1 MYLVNAE
8 QMQKMDKETI
18 EDFGIPGIVLMESA
32 GRGAFDII
40 MREFSD
46 IHSMEVCVLAGR
58 GNNGGDAFVIARYL
72 MEQNIAVNIFLL
84 SAIDKV
90 KGDARTNLDLARN
103 LAAKHPNAT
112 LTEVPDAETFEELK
126 EEILDHDL
134 FVDGILGTGLTSDV
148 RGFFKDVIE
157 TVNLSRQPV
166 FSIDI
171 PSGVNADTGKP
182 CGTAIRATA
191 TATFG
196 HAKTGHIL
204 HPGDEYTG
212 TLAVIDIGIP
222 GFISDKHHGGVSL
235 LETED
240 VEKLFHPR
248 VKTSHKGDYGHAL
261 ILAGSPGKTGA
272 AALAA
277 NAAARTGAGLVT
289 LGVPEGSNPSV
300 EPQVTEPMTYPLA
313 EDADGCVDE
322 SAYDR
327 IADLLKG
334 KDAFAFG
341 PGSGTGSGT
350 AALLKKLIKTVDV
363 PFVIDADGLSIIAE
377 QPDMLKEA
385 AARIILTPHPGEM
398 ARLTGRTAKE
408 VQGNRLTCAREFA
421 DQFGVIVVLKG
432 AKTVIAVPDGPAFIC
447 PAGNP
452 GMATG
457 GMGDVLTGI
466 ITGLAARGFTP
477 ETAAAAGVHIHALAG
492 DFLAEQRQ
500 GPGFLASDML
510 HAIPGV
516 INTEL
521 A

>member
-8 QMQKMDKETI
+8 QMQKMDRETI

-40 MREFSD
+40 MREFPD

-72 MEQNIAVNIFLL
+72 MEQGIAVNIFLL

-90 KGDARTNLDLARN
+90 KGDARTNLDLAKK
-103 LAAKHPNAT
+103 LSEKHPNAS
-112 LTEVPDAETFEELK
+112 LSEVPDAETFEELK

-148 RGFFKDVIE
+148 RGFFKDVID
-157 TVNLSRQPV
+157 TVNLSRLPV

-171 PSGVNADTGKP
+171 PSGLNADTGKP
-182 CGTAIRATA
+182 CGTAIRAAA

-204 HPGDEYTG
+204 HPGDGYTG
-212 TLAVIDIGIP
+212 TVAVIDIGIP

-240 VEKLFHPR
+240 VKRLFHPR
-248 VKTSHKGDYGHAL
+248 IKTSHKGDYGHVF
-261 ILAGSPGKTGA
+261 ILGGSPGKTGA

-289 LGVPEGSNPSV
+289 LGVPEGINQAV
-300 EPQVTEPMTYPLA
+300 EPQVTEPMTYPLSR
-313 EDADGCVDE
+313 DADGCVDD
-322 SAYDR
+322 SAYYR
-327 IADLLKG
+327 IVDLLKE

-350 AALLKKLIKTVDV
+350 AALLKKLIKTVEI
-363 PFVIDADGLSIIAE
+363 PFVIDADGLSIIAG
-377 QPDMLKEA
+377 QTDILKEA
-385 AARIILTPHPGEM
+385 AGRIILTPHPGEM

-408 VQGNRLTCAREFA
+408 IQENRLSCTREFA
-421 DQFGVIVVLKG
+421 DQHAVIVVLKG

-466 ITGLAARGFTP
+466 ITGLAGQGFTP

-492 DFLAEQRQ
+492 DFLAEETS

-510 HAIPGV
+510 RAIPKV

>member
-8 QMQKMDKETI
+8 QMQKMDRETI
-18 EDFGIPGIVLMESA
+18 EEFGIPGIVLMESA

-40 MREFSD
+40 MQKFSD
-46 IHSMEVCVLAGR
+46 IRSMEVCVLAGR

-72 MEQNIAVNIFLL
+72 MEQGIAVNIFLL

-90 KGDARTNLDLARN
+90 KGDARTNLELARK
-103 LAAKHPNAT
+103 LAAKHTNAS

-126 EEILDHDL
+126 EELLDHDL
-134 FVDGILGTGLTSDV
+134 FVDGLLGTGLTSDV
-148 RGFFKDVIE
+148 RGFFKDVID
-157 TVNLSRQPV
+157 TVNLSGQPV

-171 PSGVNADTGKP
+171 PSGLNADTGKP

-204 HPGDEYTG
+204 PPGDGYTG
-212 TLAVIDIGIP
+212 TPTVIDIGIP

-240 VEKLFHPR
+240 VKSLFHPR
-248 VKTSHKGDYGHAL
+248 VNTSHKGDYGHAF

-289 LGVPEGSNPSV
+289 LGVPEGSNAAV
-300 EPQVTEPMTYPLA
+300 EPQVTEPMTYPLSQ
-313 EDADGCVDE
+313 DADGCVDE
-322 SAYDR
+322 AAYYR
-327 IADLLKG
+327 VVDLLKE
-334 KDAFAFG
+334 KTAFAFG
-341 PGSGTGSGT
+341 PGSGTGTGPTS
-350 AALLKKLIKTVDV
+350 LLKKLIKTVEI
-363 PFVIDADGLSIIAE
+363 PFVIDADGLNIIAE
-377 QPDMLKEA
+377 QPDILKEA
-385 AARIILTPHPGEM
+385 AAQIILTPHPGEM
-398 ARLTGRTAKE
+398 ARLTGQTAKQ
-408 VQGNRLTCAREFA
+408 VQENRLTCAREFA
-421 DQFGVIVVLKG
+421 DQYGVILVLKG
-432 AKTVIAVPDGPAFIC
+432 AKTVIAIPDGPAFIC

-466 ITGLAARGFTP
+466 IAGLAARGFTP
-477 ETAAAAGVHIHALAG
+477 ETAAAAGVHIHALSG
-492 DFLAEQRQ
+492 DLLAEESS

-510 HAIPGV
+510 RAIPRV
-516 INTEL
+516 INTEVP
-521 A
+521 